1 MKNYLQTKN
10 TVLSVIDV
18 LLDFLSSEFLIVF
31 RDL

>member
-18 LLDFLSSEFLIVF
+18 FLDFLSSEFSIVF

>member
-18 LLDFLSSEFLIVF
+18 LLDFLSSEFSIVF